1 MWIRSRA
8 DELSVAK
15 EIEMAK
21 KAAVK
26 AGAKPKSRAKAGSKS
41 KAVVVR
47 SGGGRR
53 ASDNYGDAVIKL
65 LQSPLVAEL
74 VAAAATAALAALA
87 QEGIGGR
94 GRGGNAVKRA
104 GKAAAK
110 AVGDRLKTEIDEVK
124 KAAKAKGDA

>member
-1 MWIRSRA
+1 
-8 DELSVAK
+8 
-15 EIEMAK
+15 MAK
-21 KAAVK
+21 KATSRPTSGGK
-26 AGAKPKSRAKAGSKS
+26 AKGGAKASKSRA
-41 KAVVVR
+41 VVERRGGERR
-47 SGGGRR
+47 SGERR
-53 ASDNYGDAVIKL
+53 SSDTAGEAFIKL

-87 QEGIGGR
+87 QEGVGGR

-124 KAAKAKGDA
+124 KAANAKRGAKA

>member
-1 MWIRSRA
+1 
-8 DELSVAK
+8 
-15 EIEMAK
+15 MAK
-21 KAAVK
+21 KATVK
-26 AGAKPKSRAKAGSKS
+26 AGAKPKRAKVASKS
-41 KAVVVR
+41 KAVVDR
-47 SGGGRR
+47 RTGGRR
-53 ASDNYGDAVIKL
+53 SSDNYGDAFIKL

-110 AVGDRLKTEIDEVK
+110 AIGDRLTTEVDEIK
-124 KAAKAKGDA
+124 KAAKARRGAKA